1 MRIENMRIVSLI
13 SAGTEMLFALGFGE
27 QLVAVSH
34 ECDWPAECAKLP
46 RVTKSNVDGA
56 AASGDIDRQVRK
68 RLAARKALYEIDG
81 EMLARLAPYLIV
93 TQSQCD
99 VCAVAYEDVQQVVR
113 NDTRLKQTRIIS
125 LNPQSI
131 WEVFDDMMRIGEAVG
146 RREESRK
153 VVEDLMERV
162 GRIRA
167 RSRNTAPSGND

>member
-1 MRIENMRIVSLI
+1 
-13 SAGTEMLFALGFGE
+13 
-27 QLVAVSH
+27 
-34 ECDWPAECAKLP
+34 
-46 RVTKSNVDGA
+46 
-56 AASGDIDRQVRK
+56 
-68 RLAARKALYEIDG
+68 
-81 EMLARLAPYLIV
+81 MLARLRADLIV
-93 TQSQCD
+93 TQSLCD

-167 RSRNTAPSGND
+167 GAIGRGCGWQ